1 MKYWHYLVFYL
12 FMGMIILIDIWGVS
26 YKEDC
31 IRYGQSQVCFIDKP
45 PTLFRSGA
53 KGGIGYFSIR
63 FALEDQGR
71 ISNESNTL
79 DGGTAKTYGAPGY
92 GFYRCYSLDV
102 RLLSLYSR
110 IYRWMDRPFVLSYG
124 PVNVSLDGYDLE

>member
-53 KGGIGYFSIR
+53 KGGISYFTIR
-63 FALEDQGR
+63 FTLEDQGR
-71 ISNESNTL
+71 ITKESNTL
-79 DGGTAKTYGAPGY
+79 YGGTAKTYGAPGY